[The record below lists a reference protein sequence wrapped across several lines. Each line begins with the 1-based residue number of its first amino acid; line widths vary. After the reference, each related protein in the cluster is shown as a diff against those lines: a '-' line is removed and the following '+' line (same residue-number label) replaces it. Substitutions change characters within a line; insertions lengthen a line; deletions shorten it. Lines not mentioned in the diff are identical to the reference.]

1 MSSVS
6 AQDRQSAIQAR
17 MLNHTTLEV
26 QDLETLNDP
35 R

>member
-1 MSSVS
+1 MS

-17 MLNHTTLEV
+17 MLHHTTLEL
-26 QDLETLNDP
+26 QDLDTLNDP